1 MRYAS
6 LTIAAAVAIAT
17 PALADDVGIH
27 AAPPGAGVT
36 IGSAHVHHDR
46 DRDDRTTVVRQDA
59 PGDRATVIT
68 KEIADGVE
76 SRTVIHYDRD
86 WSGRHGPPIV
96 E

>member
-1 MRYAS
+1 MRYA

-36 IGSAHVHHDR
+36 TGSGHGGYDR
-46 DRDDRTTVVRQDA
+46 DRDDRVTVVRQDA

-68 KEIADGVE
+68 REIADGVE
-76 SRTVIHYDRD
+76 SRTVIHNDRD
-86 WSGRHGPPIV
+86 
-96 E
+96 